1 MHALQEFMSTKVLS
15 TRAGTVATGAFAALL
30 AGLVLLVYLKNYRDS
45 VASGHEPVPVLI
57 ARSLIEKGTS
67 GSAIA
72 ATNKFQVVD
81 TPRDQLKEG
90 AISDP
95 AVLNGRVA
103 TSDIYPNQQL
113 TSTTFSAGSTTAL
126 GTRLVKSQ
134 RAITVPIDAAHGMI
148 GHIESGD
155 RVDVYASFNL
165 ENSAGGAPGGAK
177 AVLKILLQNIL
188 VLDAPTSGGGGVGGA
203 TTANVVL
210 RMSPQDAAKV
220 AFTADNGKV
229 WLVLSPRNGARVT
242 KPSII
247 TVSNVLLGKPPLSF
261 GN

>member
-15 TRAGTVATGAFAALL
+15 TRGGTVATGAFAALL

-45 VASGHEPVPVLI
+45 VTSGHEPVAVLV

-67 GSAIA
+67 GNAIA
-72 ATNKFQVVD
+72 ATNKFEVVD

-90 AISDP
+90 AITDP
-95 AVLNGRVA
+95 AVLTGRVA
-103 TSDIYPNQQL
+103 VTDINPNQQL
-113 TSTTFSAGSTTAL
+113 TTASFSTATSSAL
-126 GTRLVKSQ
+126 GVRLVKSQ

-165 ENSAGGAPGGAK
+165 ESSDGAAAGRGK

-188 VLDAPTSGGGGVGGA
+188 VLDAPSAANGAVGGA

-210 RMSPQDAAKV
+210 RMTPQDAAKV
-220 AFTADNGKV
+220 AFTADNGKI
-229 WLVLSPRNGARVT
+229 WLVLSPRNGARST
-242 KPSII
+242 KPSIV
-247 TVSNVLLGKPPLSF
+247 TVSNVLFGVPPLSV
-261 GN
+261 GH